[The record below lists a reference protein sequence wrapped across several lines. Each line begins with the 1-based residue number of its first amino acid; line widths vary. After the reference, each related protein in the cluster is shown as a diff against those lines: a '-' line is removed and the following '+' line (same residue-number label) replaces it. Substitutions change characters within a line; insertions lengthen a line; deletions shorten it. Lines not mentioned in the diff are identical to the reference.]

1 MRHLVSLYDINQF
14 ELEAILNLGRQV
26 KTLLNQGVRPVWL
39 PQFVLAM
46 IFEKPSLRTRVS
58 FEAGI
63 AQLGG
68 VGMYLGK
75 DVGWPNRESSADF
88 IRVLAEFVDFVVCRM
103 KSHQSV
109 EELASFDCVP
119 VINGLTDRAHPCQA
133 LGDLMTMQ
141 ELHPKLSGKT
151 VVFVGDGNNVSQSL
165 ALACAMLGVRFR
177 LLGPAEYMIE
187 ESIVDQI
194 LARYP
199 KADFD
204 QGNNPKQMLPSA
216 DFVYTDV
223 WTSMG
228 QESESDER
236 IQAFSA
242 YQVNSNLMSLAP
254 SHCKV
259 LHCLPARRGQEI
271 TDEVI
276 DSPNSQVVVQAGN
289 RMHAQKGLLL
299 WMALQH
305 ERLSPK
311 TLKRDGI
318 SLPDGF

>member
-1 MRHLVSLYDINQF
+1 M
-14 ELEAILNLGRQV
+14 
-26 KTLLNQGVRPVWL
+26 
-39 PQFVLAM
+39 
-46 IFEKPSLRTRVS
+46 
-58 FEAGI
+58 
-63 AQLGG
+63 GG

-88 IRVLAEFVDFVVCRM
+88 IRVLAEFVDLVVCRM

-133 LGDLMTMQ
+133 LGDLMTLQ
-141 ELHPKLSGKT
+141 ELQPNLAGKT
-151 VVFVGDGNNVSQSL
+151 LVFVGDGNNVSQSL

-177 LLGPAEYMIE
+177 LLGPKEYEIE
-187 ESIVDQI
+187 DSIVKQI
-194 LARYP
+194 LGKYP
-199 KADFD
+199 GADFD
-204 QGNNPKQMLPSA
+204 QGTDPRKMLPSA

-242 YQVNSNLMSLAP
+242 YQVNSKLMSLAP
-254 SHCKV
+254 THCKV

-276 DSPNSQVVVQAGN
+276 DSPNSKVVSQAGN

-305 ERLSPK
+305 QKLSPE

-318 SLPDGF
+318 SLPAR